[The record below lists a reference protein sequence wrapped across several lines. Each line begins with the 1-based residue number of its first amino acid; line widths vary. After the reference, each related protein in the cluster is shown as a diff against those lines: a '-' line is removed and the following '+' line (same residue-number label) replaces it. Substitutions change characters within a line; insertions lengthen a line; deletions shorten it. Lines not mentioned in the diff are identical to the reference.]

1 MTAARLIHVIFRRW
15 YVVLVVLVLT
25 GLATVAAGRV
35 EGVYSTQLDIVF
47 VASGKTN
54 ALQISADSLV
64 QFAAVI
70 ERRFNGNSE
79 AVALAGGTTL
89 YGQGVRSGSSVTLP
103 NSGGQ
108 WQTNFNQPALSIEV
122 VDSTPERVRAV
133 ASDLSARIRS
143 LTLSEQVERGV
154 SAVNRVTTLE
164 SPATPAV
171 TYIEGKLS
179 RAKIGIIALGVGI
192 ALWAAVMIDR
202 LLTRLRSLQG
212 RFRPDRNLAVGHD
225 QGGSLS

>member
-15 YVVLVVLVLT
+15 YVVLAVLVIT
-25 GLATVAAGRV
+25 GLATNAAGRV
-35 EGVYSTQLDIVF
+35 EGVYSSQLDIVF
-47 VASGKTN
+47 VAPGKTN
-54 ALQISADSLV
+54 SLQISADSLV

-79 AVALAGGTTL
+79 AAALAGETTL
-89 YGQGVRSGSSVTLP
+89 YGQGVRSGWSVTLP

-108 WQTNFNQPALSIEV
+108 WQTNFNRAALTIEV

-133 ASDLSARIRS
+133 TNKLSARIRD
-143 LTLSEQVERGV
+143 LTLREQVEQGV

-171 TYIEGKLS
+171 TYIEGRAP

-192 ALWAAVMIDR
+192 ALFAAVMMDR
-202 LLTRLRSLQG
+202 LLTRTRSPRG
-212 RFRPDRNLAVGHD
+212 RFR
-225 QGGSLS
+225 

>member
-15 YVVLVVLVLT
+15 YVVLAVLIIT

-47 VASGKTN
+47 VASGKSN
-54 ALQISADSLV
+54 SLQISADSLV
-64 QFAAVI
+64 PFAAVI

-79 AVALAGGTTL
+79 AAALAGETTL
-89 YGQGVRSGSSVTLP
+89 YGQGVRSGWSVTLP
-103 NSGGQ
+103 NTGGQ
-108 WQTNFNQPALSIEV
+108 WQTNFNRPALSIEV

-133 ASDLSARIRS
+133 ANNLSARIRG
-143 LTLSEQVERGV
+143 LTLSEQVEQGV

-171 TYIEGKLS
+171 TYIEGRSS
-179 RAKIGIIALGVGI
+179 RAKIGIIALGVGF
-192 ALWAAVMIDR
+192 ALLAAVMIDR
-202 LLTRLRSLQG
+202 LLTRTRSPRG
-212 RFRPDRNLAVGHD
+212 RSR
-225 QGGSLS
+225 

>member
-15 YVVLVVLVLT
+15 YIVLAVLIIT

-47 VASGKTN
+47 VASGKSN
-54 ALQISADSLV
+54 SLQISADSLV

-79 AVALAGGTTL
+79 AAALAGETTL
-89 YGQGVRSGSSVTLP
+89 YGQGVRSGWSVTLP
-103 NSGGQ
+103 NTGGQ
-108 WQTNFNQPALSIEV
+108 WQTNFNRPALSIEV

-133 ASDLSARIRS
+133 ANNLSARIRG
-143 LTLSEQVERGV
+143 LTLSEQVEQGV

-171 TYIEGKLS
+171 TYIEGRLS
-179 RAKIGIIALGVGI
+179 RAKVGIIALGVGF
-192 ALWAAVMIDR
+192 ALLAAVMIDR
-202 LLTRLRSLQG
+202 LLTRTRSPRG
-212 RFRPDRNLAVGHD
+212 RFR
-225 QGGSLS
+225 